1 VDLPLDRI
9 RTDGGTQAR
18 AGLDEP
24 TVTEY
29 AEALEGGAVFPPIV
43 VFHDA
48 ADYWLADGFHRVAA
62 ALRAGLKK
70 FPVEVRQGTRRE
82 ALLFA
87 CGANYA
93 HGLRRTQEDK
103 RQAVLTLLRD
113 DEWGQRSDRWV
124 ADAAKVDHKTVAKL
138 RTEAAGRGEIPTSRG
153 TRTDTRGR
161 QQPASKTRTAA
172 PPSPALPR
180 TCAELLALWES
191 AGEAERQAFLKAA
204 GLVLGR

>member
-1 VDLPLDRI
+1 VDLLVDRI

-24 TVTEY
+24 TITEY
-29 AEALEGGAVFPPIV
+29 AGAMEDGATFPPVV
-43 VFHDA
+43 VFHDGD
-48 ADYWLADGFHRVAA
+48 DYWLADGFHRVAA
-62 ALRAGLKK
+62 AGRAGLKK
-70 FPVEVRQGTRRE
+70 FPVEVRPGTQRD

-113 DEWGQRSDRWV
+113 AEWGQRSDRWV

-138 RTEAAGRGEIPTSRG
+138 RTEATGRGEIPTSRG

-161 QQPASKTRTAA
+161 QQPASKPRAA

-180 TCAELLALWES
+180 AAQELLTLWGK
-191 AGEAERQAFLKAA
+191 AGEEERAAFLKAA
-204 GLVLGR
+204 GLA